1 MMKRLAVIALS
12 MLLATPALADDQAD
26 VLQPLEA
33 KNGGLNM
40 VLSGIHINLG
50 GYLEGASIYRSRNLN
65 TDVSSTFN
73 NVPLQTSP
81 GYYQNETTFSARQSR
96 LSLLALGN
104 VDPATHLGG
113 YYEMD
118 FQGVSNTSNSKQ
130 KNSYAPGIRHLYAS
144 ADWDNLGLHILA
156 GQTWSL
162 TDLNSRG
169 ITPRNEITPLVI
181 DSQGNVGYTNVRQP
195 QVRIVKDLFDKKLW
209 LAASAELADTTT
221 SGSTPSNT
229 TNYDATVTAPTS
241 GNLAGDTYITVNA
254 IPDFI
259 LKAALEPGWGHFE
272 VYDLIRTFESG
283 VHSTTANGSPLV
295 NVHTTTNAV
304 GAGAILPLVP
314 KYLALTLS
322 GLAGDGVGRYG
333 AAQLPDTT
341 YNNQGGLTPLR
352 GFQYLIGLSFAPTDA
367 VDIYSY
373 LGQEHV
379 NGTLQYGGNQTGSS
393 NAKLSFLGTTYGGS
407 VVRVS
412 EITGGTWWKVY
423 NGNYGKMQ
431 LGLQYSYLEDKY
443 SQGVGGTPI
452 ATDNMVFTSLRYYWQ

>member
-1 MMKRLAVIALS
+1 
-12 MLLATPALADDQAD
+12 MLLATPALADDQTD

-50 GYLEGASIYRSRNLN
+50 GFLEGASIYRTRNLN

-73 NVPLQTSP
+73 NVPLQNSP
-81 GYYQNETTFSARQSR
+81 GYYQDETTFSARQSR
-96 LSLLALGN
+96 LSLLVLGN

-156 GQTWSL
+156 GQNWSL
-162 TDLNSRG
+162 ADLNSRG
-169 ITPRNEITPLVI
+169 ITQRNEITPLVI

-195 QVRIVKDLFDKKLW
+195 QIRIVKDLFDKRLW
-209 LAASAELADTTT
+209 LAASAELADTTI
-221 SGSTPSNT
+221 SGNPPTGT
-229 TNYDATVTAPTS
+229 TNYDVVVTAPTS
-241 GNLAGDTYITVNA
+241 GNLAGDSNITVND

-259 LKAALEPGWGHFE
+259 LKAAVEPGWGHFE

-283 VHSTTANGSPLV
+283 VHSTAANGTPLV
-295 NVHTTTNAV
+295 NNHTTANAV

-322 GLAGDGVGRYG
+322 GLAGEGIGRYG
-333 AAQLPDTT
+333 AAQLPDAT
-341 YNNQGGLTPLR
+341 YNAQGGLAVLR
-352 GFQYLIGLSFAPTDA
+352 GFQYLIGLGYAPTDA
-367 VDIYSY
+367 LDIYGY
-373 LGQEHV
+373 FGQEQV
-379 NGTLQYGGNQTGSS
+379 NGAFGYGNPSANNKTPTF
-393 NAKLSFLGTTYGGS
+393 NGTAVGGS

-412 EITGGTWWKVY
+412 EITGGTWWKIY

-431 LGLQYSYLEDKY
+431 LGLQYSYLQDKY
-443 SQGVGGTPI
+443 SAGVGGTPL

>member
-1 MMKRLAVIALS
+1 MKRLAVIALS
-12 MLLATPALADDQAD
+12 MLLATPALADNQPDIY
-26 VLQPLEA
+26 QPLEA

-40 VLSGIHINLG
+40 VLSGIHINFG
-50 GYLEGASIYRSRNLN
+50 GYLEGATIYRSRNEN

-73 NVPLQTSP
+73 NVPLQTAA

-96 LSLLALGN
+96 LSLLVQGN
-104 VDPATHLGG
+104 VDPATHLAG

-118 FQGVSNTSNSKQ
+118 FQGVGGTSNSKET
-130 KNSYAPGIRHLYAS
+130 NSFAPRIRHLYAS

-156 GQTWSL
+156 GQTWTL
-162 TDLNSRG
+162 ANLNNKG
-169 ITPRNEITPLVI
+169 ITQRNEVTPLVI
-181 DSQGNVGYTNVRQP
+181 DSQGNVGYTYARQP

-221 SGSTPSNT
+221 SGTLPAGIN
-229 TNYDATVTAPTS
+229 NYDTNVTAPTS
-241 GNLAGDTYITVNA
+241 GNLAGDSYITTNDF
-254 IPDFI
+254 PDFI
-259 LKAALEPGWGHFE
+259 LKAAVEPGWGHFE

-283 VHSTTANGSPLV
+283 AHSTTANGSPLV
-295 NVHTTTNAV
+295 NTHTTTNAV
-304 GAGAILPLVP
+304 GGGAILPLVP

-322 GLAGDGVGRYG
+322 GLAGQGVGRYG

-341 YNNQGGLTPLR
+341 YNDQGGLTALR

-373 LGQEHV
+373 FGQEHV
-379 NGTLQYGGNQTGSS
+379 NGTLGYGGNQTGSS
-393 NAKLSFLGTTYGGS
+393 NANLSFLGTSYGGS
-407 VVRVS
+407 VVRVT
-412 EITGGTWWKVY
+412 EITGGTWWKIY

-431 LGLQYSYLEDKY
+431 LGLQYSYLQDKY
-443 SQGVGGTPI
+443 SKGIGGTPL